1 MGFLQRLFSR
11 GKSKKQQNG
20 NATDE
25 EGVIPKT
32 RHSLS
37 VITALVDRDRR
48 KAQSSAR
55 PSTDSPLDEDPSLT
69 RLLRTNSANFR
80 VINEIDYQSFP
91 PLGMPLY
98 SASFP
103 LRVAH
108 ITCSTPYKRCSR
120 LSARVWR
127 RQQLQS
133 GGPQATH
140 PCSRRVSESKLAPVS
155 PRLVTFM

>member
-25 EGVIPKT
+25 EGVTPKT

-37 VITALVDRDRR
+37 VINALVDRDRR
-48 KAQSSAR
+48 KAQSSVGHN
-55 PSTDSPLDEDPSLT
+55 TDGPLEEDPSFT

-80 VINEIDYQSFP
+80 VIKEIDYNSLP
-91 PLGMPLY
+91 PLCMPLY

-103 LRVAH
+103 LRVAQ
-108 ITCSTPYKRCSR
+108 ITCSTPYK
-120 LSARVWR
+120 
-127 RQQLQS
+127 
-133 GGPQATH
+133 
-140 PCSRRVSESKLAPVS
+140 
-155 PRLVTFM
+155 